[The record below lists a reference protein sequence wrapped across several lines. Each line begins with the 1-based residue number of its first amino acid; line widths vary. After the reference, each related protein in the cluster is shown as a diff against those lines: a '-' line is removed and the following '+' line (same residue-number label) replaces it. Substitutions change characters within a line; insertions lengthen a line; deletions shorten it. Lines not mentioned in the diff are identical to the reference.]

1 VDSTKITGLKR
12 RSHDCPYDDISITI
26 LRNNEVVLVA
36 SDRQTPTTN
45 QMIREQV
52 GEDWYEYVPLG
63 KFVVSAPD
71 VCRGRP
77 TFKYTRIEVSGVL
90 ERLGAGHA
98 IEDLIADSQGR
109 LTQEAIAEA
118 ARLAA
123 KALTQLVPAQAGAA

>member
-1 VDSTKITGLKR
+1 M
-12 RSHDCPYDDISITI
+12 
-26 LRNNEVVLVA
+26 A
-36 SDRQTPTTN
+36 SDKQTPTTH
-45 QMIREQV
+45 QMIREHI
-52 GEDWYEYVPLG
+52 GEEWYEYVPLG
-63 KFVVSAPD
+63 KFVVSAPE

-118 ARLAA
+118 ACLAA
-123 KALTQLVPAQAGAA
+123 KALTRQVSARAGAA

>member
-123 KALTQLVPAQAGAA
+123 KALTQQVPAQAGAA